1 MPSAYF
7 DRSEQITPSDSDYL
21 TAAKYTKVE
30 SPQEVEATSV
40 TVASDIITKA
50 SNGLAN
56 GDIIDFTDLGTVTG
70 IDTGVEYFV
79 VGVSGNDFSA
89 SETFQ
94 GTAINL
100 TGANT
105 TPPTYRKLYDFAQVR
120 QNGYIMAGGAGNIVA
135 LPAGHMDTDDDTVQ
149 PLGAQSYTVVA
160 GQILPGQ
167 FKKVFESSTATDM
180 VLLFVSGE

>member
-50 SNGLAN
+50 SNGLAD

-70 IDTGVEYFV
+70 ISTDVE
-79 VGVSGNDFSA
+79 
-89 SETFQ
+89 
-94 GTAINL
+94 
-100 TGANT
+100 
-105 TPPTYRKLYDFAQVR
+105 
-120 QNGYIMAGGAGNIVA
+120 
-135 LPAGHMDTDDDTVQ
+135 
-149 PLGAQSYTVVA
+149 
-160 GQILPGQ
+160 
-167 FKKVFESSTATDM
+167 
-180 VLLFVSGE
+180 